1 MKKVYYQ
8 LIIIIVKFINKS
20 NVGKHNRL
28 LTTHIYKSE
37 IGNYNYIG
45 PGVIINNAIISNFC
59 SIAAYT
65 QIGGMEHDFNKLST
79 STSLNPGKKS
89 NKVQIADDVWIGA
102 AVYLKNGVKIG
113 KGAVIG
119 AGSIVLE
126 DIPPYA
132 IAVGSPAKII
142 KYRFDKVKRD
152 VHFKVDFKSNIKT
165 LNSINENFN
174 SRWR

>member
-1 MKKVYYQ
+1 MKQAYYK
-8 LIIIIVKFINKS
+8 LIVFIIRFIKKS
-20 NVGKHNRL
+20 TVGKHNRS

-37 IGNYNYIG
+37 IGNYNYFG
-45 PGVIINNAIISNFC
+45 PGVIINNAKISNFC

-79 STSLNPGKKS
+79 STFLNPGKKL

-102 AVYLKNGVKIG
+102 AVYIKNGVKIG

-119 AGSIVLE
+119 AGSIVLN

-142 KYRFDKVKRD
+142 KYRFDKIKRD
-152 VHFKVDFKSNIKT
+152 IHLKVDFTSNIKN

>member
-1 MKKVYYQ
+1 
-8 LIIIIVKFINKS
+8 
-20 NVGKHNRL
+20 
-28 LTTHIYKSE
+28 
-37 IGNYNYIG
+37 
-45 PGVIINNAIISNFC
+45 
-59 SIAAYT
+59 
-65 QIGGMEHDFNKLST
+65 MEHDFTKLST
-79 STSLNPGKKS
+79 STFLNPGKKS

-174 SRWR
+174 SRW